1 MQRKLALCVVLGLS
15 QCVWPL
21 ATIAQPAAKTYQ
33 VGVVLAGGPYH
44 QTLEGLRDGLKEL
57 GLVDGKQVILH
68 VYDTKGDPRAA
79 EAAAAS
85 LEQKKVD
92 LIYSLPSSVS
102 IAVKR
107 ATKTS
112 PIVFYAGSDP
122 VESGLVKSYANPGG
136 RLTGVHSMSSDL
148 TGKRLE
154 LLKEIAPKIRRVVTF
169 YDPGNPVAGVS
180 VKSARE
186 AARRLGVEVVEHEI
200 RSVDELRLG
209 LETIKTDEGDSLFIV
224 SDAMVISQA
233 QLVVD
238 AAKRRRLPSMFTDP
252 TPVEKGGLASYGVSY
267 YTIGRLSAK
276 YIQRV
281 LLGTRPADLPVERL
295 DRFELVI
302 NARTAREIGLAIPA
316 SISLRA
322 DRVIE

>member
-1 MQRKLALCVVLGLS
+1 M
-15 QCVWPL
+15 
-21 ATIAQPAAKTYQ
+21 AQQAAKTYQ
-33 VGVVLAGGPYH
+33 VGVVLAGGPYY

-57 GLVDGKQVILH
+57 GLDEGKRVVFL
-68 VYDTKGDPRAA
+68 VYDSKGDTKAA
-79 EAAAAS
+79 EAAAVK
-85 LEQKKVD
+85 LEEKKVD
-92 LIYSLPSSVS
+92 LIYSLPTSVS
-102 IAVKR
+102 LAVQR
-107 ATKTS
+107 STKTS
-112 PIVFYAGSDP
+112 AIVFYAGSDP
-122 VESGLVKSYANPGG
+122 VEAGLVKSYASPGG

-154 LLKEIAPKIRRVVTF
+154 LLKEIAPKVRRIVTF
-169 YDPGNPVAGVS
+169 YNPGNPVAGVS

-186 AARRLGVEVVEHEI
+186 AARRLGIEIVENEI

-209 LETIKTDEGDSLFIV
+209 LEKIKTDEGDALFIL

-238 AAKRRRLPSMFTDP
+238 AVKKRKLPSMFTDP

-267 YTIGRLSAK
+267 YTIGKQSAK
-276 YIQRV
+276 YVYRV
-281 LLGTRPADLPVERL
+281 LLGARPADLPVERL

-302 NARTAREIGLAIPA
+302 NGLTAREIGLAIPA